1 MYLVQ
6 LVDFQDV
13 FICQYSFKVLAL
25 APTNQ
30 SNISDMRRIT
40 NNMEVPNLGY
50 LKLDAQEFFYQ
61 LSPGELT
68 TIALDNG
75 EGTLSSSGALAVKT
89 GKFTGR
95 SPKDR
100 FIVRDKITDNQVW
113 WSDINIPF
121 SEHDFNRLYTKF
133 RTYLKGKTLFV
144 RDGSVCAQ
152 KNYRLNVRTITETA
166 YQNLFAH
173 NLFLRPEP
181 SDSDVPEWTIIAA
194 PGFTADPISDGTRQ
208 PNFSIINFS
217 RKIVL
222 IGGTGYTGEIKK
234 AMFSVLNFLLPLQQ
248 VLPMHCAANKGKQ
261 DDTAIFFGLSGTGKT
276 TLSADPDRDLIG
288 DDEHGWGDHSIFNF
302 EGGCYAKTAGLSVEK
317 EPQIF
322 HAIKA
327 GALLE
332 NIGFLNG
339 TDVPDFDDLSIT
351 ENTRVS
357 YPMDHIQGAAVPS
370 TGGVPKNIFFLTADA
385 FGVLPPIS
393 KLSVSQAMYHFIS
406 GYTCKIAGTEEG
418 INEPQTTFSACFG
431 KAFLPL
437 HPVKYAELLGKKIN
451 EHLVNIWLIN
461 TGWTGG
467 PFGTGERI
475 KLSYTRNMIKAALDG
490 KLNHSSYNIDEVFGL
505 MIPDHCPGVPSALL
519 NPVNTW
525 SDPVNYFQKAFKLA
539 ELFRKNFKPYEDF
552 ANEATKSAG
561 PVGIKTKVNA

>member
-1 MYLVQ
+1 
-6 LVDFQDV
+6 
-13 FICQYSFKVLAL
+13 
-25 APTNQ
+25 
-30 SNISDMRRIT
+30 MRRIT
-40 NNMEVPNLGY
+40 INSEVPDLGY
-50 LKLDAQEFFYQ
+50 LKLHTQEFFYQ

-75 EGTLSSSGALAVKT
+75 EGTLSSSGALAINT

-121 SEHDFNRLYTKF
+121 SERDFDRLYTKF
-133 RTYLKGKTLFV
+133 RSYLKDKTLFV

-152 KNYRLNVRTITETA
+152 EKYRLNVRTITETA

-173 NLFLRPEP
+173 NLFLRPDP
-181 SDSDVPEWTIIAA
+181 KDSDNPEWTIIAA
-194 PGFTADPISDGTRQ
+194 PGFTADPKSDGTRQ

-217 RKIVL
+217 SKVVL

-234 AMFSVLNFLLPLQQ
+234 AMFSVLNFLLPFQR
-248 VLPMHCAANKGKQ
+248 VLPMHCAANKGQ
-261 DDTAIFFGLSGTGKT
+261 LDDTAIFFGLSGTGKT

-317 EPQIF
+317 EPQIYD
-322 HAIKA
+322 AIKP

-332 NIGFLNG
+332 NIGFLKG
-339 TDVPDFDDLSIT
+339 TNVPDFDDLTIT

-357 YPMDHIQGAAVPS
+357 YPMYHIQGAAVPS
-370 TGGVPKNIFFLTADA
+370 IGNVPENIFFLTADA

-393 KLSVSQAMYHFIS
+393 KLNASQAMYHFIS

-437 HPVKYAELLGKKIN
+437 HPVRYAELLGKKIN
-451 EHLVNIWLIN
+451 EHQVNIWLVN

-467 PFGTGERI
+467 PYGTGERI
-475 KLSYTRNMIKAALDG
+475 KLSFTRNMIKAALEG
-490 KLNHSSYNIDEVFGL
+490 KLNHSFYNTDEVFGL
-505 MIPDHCPGVPSALL
+505 MMPQHCPGVPSELL

-525 SDPVNYFQKAFKLA
+525 PDQANYFEKAYKLA
-539 ELFRKNFKPYEDF
+539 ELFRENFKQFEEF
-552 ANEATKSAG
+552 ADEA
-561 PVGIKTKVNA
+561 IKTAEPHGKKMKVDA